1 MISARQIRAARGLSL
16 LGQRELAARAEI
28 GIATLRRIE
37 AAVDEITGTAQT
49 MSRIQRA
56 LEEAGIVFIDQ
67 DGKSGPGVKLRD
79 PLP

>member
-1 MISARQIRAARGLSL
+1 MISARQIRAARALLL

-56 LEEAGIVFIDQ
+56 LEAAGIVFIDQ